1 METTSTIIKLR
12 DSDRVKVI
20 TENNTGKI
28 VETDFTEKCDLASKD
43 GEKVLRDFLKG
54 MTDMTSSAMSVQI
67 RSVDIGVPIPFLK
80 VRLARM
86 LISEVTYTCSSC

>member
-43 GEKVLRDFLKG
+43 GEKVLRDFLK
-54 MTDMTSSAMSVQI
+54 DMTSSTMSVQI
-67 RSVDIGVPIPFLK
+67 RSVDIGLPIPFLK

>member
-12 DSDRVKVI
+12 NSDRVKVI

-67 RSVDIGVPIPFLK
+67 RSVDIGLHIPFLK

>member
-54 MTDMTSSAMSVQI
+54 MTDMTSAMSVQI
-67 RSVDIGVPIPFLK
+67 RSVDIGLPIPFLK

>member
-43 GEKVLRDFLKG
+43 GEKVLRDF
-54 MTDMTSSAMSVQI
+54 
-67 RSVDIGVPIPFLK
+67 
-80 VRLARM
+80 
-86 LISEVTYTCSSC
+86 

>member
-43 GEKVLRDFLKG
+43 GENVLRDFLKG

-67 RSVDIGVPIPFLK
+67 RSVDIGLPIPFLK